1 MSDHA
6 NPFDHAQID
15 DVIHGRLRLGI
26 MAYLS
31 TVSPAIFGELKEK
44 VGATD
49 GNLSTH
55 LRKLED
61 AGYVRQE
68 KRFVG
73 RRPQTRVFLT
83 DDGRKAWLIWIDRM
97 QGLMRAAE

>member
-1 MSDHA
+1 MSAD
-6 NPFDHAQID
+6 NPFDHSEID

-31 TVSPAIFGELKEK
+31 SVSPAIFGELKEK
-44 VGATD
+44 TSATD

-55 LRKLED
+55 LRKLEE
-61 AGYVRQE
+61 AGYVKQE

-73 RRPQTRVFLT
+73 RRPQTRVHLT
-83 DDGRKAWLIWIDRM
+83 KAGRRAWVEYLER
-97 QGLMRAAE
+97 MRALLDAAE

>member
-1 MSDHA
+1 MSDEI
-6 NPFDHAQID
+6 NPFDHSEID
-15 DVIHGRLRLGI
+15 DIIHGRLRLGI

-55 LRKLED
+55 LRKLEE

-73 RRPQTRVFLT
+73 RRPQTRIFLS
-83 DDGRKAWLIWIDRM
+83 DAGRKAWLAWIDRM

>member
-1 MSDHA
+1 MSNVT

-31 TVSPAIFGELKEK
+31 TASPAIFGELKDK

-61 AGYVRQE
+61 AGYIKQE

-83 DDGRKAWLIWIDRM
+83 DDGRKAWLAWIDQM
-97 QGLMRAAE
+97 LGLMRAAE

>member
-1 MSDHA
+1 MSETQ
-6 NPFDHAQID
+6 NPFDHSQID

-31 TVSPAIFGELKEK
+31 TASPAIFGELRDK

-55 LRKLED
+55 LRKLEQ
-61 AGYVRQE
+61 AGYVSQE

-73 RRPQTRVFLT
+73 RRPQTRIFLT
-83 DDGRKAWLIWIDRM
+83 EKGRKAWLIWIDRM